1 MKKIPF
7 VTVLL
12 TAVSILLSAFLFVQ
26 LVELM
31 VRIVKLY
38 AGLRAFGGMLALIP
52 LSILQLSFVI
62 AVGPHYSKHARIG
75 NLWGAFFR
83 LNSILCFLFVL
94 LEFVRFLVYRPVFI
108 SNKLPFYAFW
118 TPLNYVNVLGGLVLG
133 VAFAALALWFFSRYR
148 TGEQKTGE

>member
-1 MKKIPF
+1 MKKMLF
-7 VTVLL
+7 VTIIL

-52 LSILQLSFVI
+52 LSILELSFVI

-75 NLWGAFFR
+75 NLWRAFFR
-83 LNSILCFLFVL
+83 LNSILFFLFVT
-94 LEFVRFLVYRPVFI
+94 LEFLRFLAYRPLFI
-108 SNKLPFYAFW
+108 SSNRPFYAFW
-118 TPLNYVNVLGGLVLG
+118 TPLNYVNALGGVVLGIC
-133 VAFAALALWFFSRYR
+133 FAALALCNYR
-148 TGEQKTGE
+148 AKS